1 MVKVRPFGQVADR
14 LVEPLVTALADAL
27 DGAPAIECAVG
38 PATRRLGGQWLGARS
53 TAWTILPPRYS
64 RPLRRSF
71 RSPIH
76 SRSRPTSCSRAA
88 GCLSDLAGAPVGA
101 AWTADAVF
109 LVADRSSPH
118 DIRFDDLA
126 EFRLGG

>member
-1 MVKVRPFGQVADR
+1 MVKVRPFGQIADR
-14 LVEPLVTALADAL
+14 
-27 DGAPAIECAVG
+27 
-38 PATRRLGGQWLGARS
+38 
-53 TAWTILPPRYS
+53 
-64 RPLRRSF
+64 
-71 RSPIH
+71 
-76 SRSRPTSCSRAA
+76 
-88 GCLSDLAGAPVGA
+88 LAGAPVGA